1 MESTTTPRVAIVT
14 GAGKGIGAAVLRG
27 MAEDG
32 YEVVAM
38 SPSGAAKDL
47 AESLGGAGLAG
58 SVECEADLRSL
69 VDLAMTRHGRIDVV
83 VNGAGHAAKGGITEI
98 TDDEWR
104 QGVDMYLMSV
114 IRITRL
120 VLPIMESQGTGT
132 IVNISTSSPFEP
144 NAKFPVSATV
154 RAALAAYTKL
164 FANEYG
170 PSGIRMNNVLP
181 GFTKEDPSTV
191 PPEWTA
197 SIPLRRAA
205 AATEVAHAVRFLASP
220 ASSYITGQNMRVD
233 GGVTRSV

>member
-1 MESTTTPRVAIVT
+1 MESTTTPPVAIVT

-27 MAEDG
+27 LVEDG

-38 SPSGAAKDL
+38 SPSGAAKEL

-58 SVECEADLRSL
+58 SVECEDDLRSL
-69 VDLAMTRHGRIDVV
+69 VELAMSLHGRIDVV
-83 VNGAGHAAKGGITEI
+83 VNGAGHAAKGSITKI
-98 TDDEWR
+98 TDEEWQ

-114 IRITRL
+114 IRIARL
-120 VLPIMESQGTGT
+120 VLPIMEDQGSGA

-170 PSGIRMNNVLP
+170 PAGIRINNVLP
-181 GFTKEDPSTV
+181 GFTKEDPTAV
-191 PPEWTA
+191 PSEWTA

-205 AATEVAHAVRFLASP
+205 AATEVAHLVRFLASP
-220 ASSYITGQNMRVD
+220 AASYITGQNMRVD